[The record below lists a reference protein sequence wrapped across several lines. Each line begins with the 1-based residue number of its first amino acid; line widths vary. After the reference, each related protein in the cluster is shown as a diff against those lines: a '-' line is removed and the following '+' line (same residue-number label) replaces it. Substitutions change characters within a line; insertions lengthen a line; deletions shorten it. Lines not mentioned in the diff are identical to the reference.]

1 MRVFKR
7 VLCLVVLV
15 AAGIVGADGVFG
27 AERVVVI
34 GDEVVVDGA
43 TESFGLIS
51 QLRRT
56 FAEERRTSRSFLSAF
71 VGRPLKTGARSSRNR
86 MKKTRRPTSKA
97 SR

>member
-1 MRVFKR
+1 MKVFR
-7 VLCLVVLV
+7 LVLCVVAFV
-15 AAGIVGADGVFG
+15 AAGIVGAGGVFG

-56 FAEERRTSRSFLSAF
+56 FAEEKKDVEVVPLGVRRSTFEDWRALVAKSY
-71 VGRPLKTGARSSRNR
+71 
-86 MKKTRRPTSKA
+86 
-97 SR
+97 